1 MMTSQGC
8 TIVVEPV
15 AGGYRA
21 RCTFLPDCEAVA
33 PTADEARH
41 AVEVAIEQY
50 LRQQP
55 NMNPIDALFQRL
67 RARGRKAFIPFV
79 TAGDPD
85 LATTATVVRKLADCG
100 ASLIE
105 LGFPYSDPIADG
117 PVIQASYTR
126 ALGHGI
132 KIDQVFT
139 CARQL
144 SEVLTT
150 KGVPLVGMVSYSL
163 VHRRGAPAF
172 LDRAQANGLSGAIV
186 PDLPIDE
193 AEDLSRLAAARDF
206 KLIHLVTPTTPPDR
220 AIRIAKLSTGFLYC
234 VSITGITGER
244 DRLPD
249 QVLDQLRRLRSETD
263 IPLCVG
269 FGISKPEHVKMLR
282 DEVDGVIVGS
292 AIVRRVGE
300 AGQRPVGEVV
310 EEVGTLAA
318 ALAEALNP

>member
-1 MMTSQGC
+1 MTNQGC

-15 AGGYRA
+15 PGGFRA

-33 PTADEARH
+33 PTEAEARRS
-41 AVEVAIEQY
+41 VELAIEDH
-50 LRQQP
+50 LRRQP

-67 RARGRKAFIPFV
+67 RAQGRKAFIPFV

-85 LATTATVVRKLADCG
+85 LATTAAVVQKLADCG

-126 ALGHGI
+126 ALDRGL
-132 KIDQVFT
+132 KIGQVFD

-144 SEVLTT
+144 SEGLNAR
-150 KGVPLVGMVSYSL
+150 GIPLVGMVSYSL
-163 VHRRGAPAF
+163 VHRRGAAAF
-172 LDRAQANGLSGAIV
+172 LEQAQHAGLSGAIV

-193 AEDLSRLAAARDF
+193 AENLTRLAASRDF

-220 AIRIAKLSTGFLYC
+220 AVRIAKLSTGFLYC

-249 QVLDQLRRLRSETD
+249 QILERLRLLRRECD

-300 AGQRPVGEVV
+300 AGPRPVADAI
-310 EEVGTLAA
+310 EEVGALARGLVA
-318 ALAEALNP
+318 ALTVP